1 MIYSKTLS
9 KEIYTSMMKSLFFIQ
24 IRIRYLKFIENIM
37 LRMADEIT
45 IFLPLCFY

>member
-1 MIYSKTLS
+1 
-9 KEIYTSMMKSLFFIQ
+9 MMKSLFFIQ

-45 IFLPLCFY
+45 IFLPLCFYWRNSCPKELLYY